1 MDLKSAFL
9 HKIPNRFQIID
20 IWIPLGYVNL
30 SSAVKMKD
38 EVTLENGSIWT
49 LTGTNLKN
57 GTLKGGMTYEKDYNN

>member
-30 SSAVKMKD
+30 SSAVK
-38 EVTLENGSIWT
+38 I
-49 LTGTNLKN
+49 
-57 GTLKGGMTYEKDYNN
+57 KGGMTYEKDYNN

>member
-38 EVTLENGSIWT
+38 EVTLENGSI
-49 LTGTNLKN
+49 
-57 GTLKGGMTYEKDYNN
+57 